1 MATVKKMVEK
11 KTAAK
16 KVEKKVVTAAEAPK
30 TTVKKAAAKD
40 ATVKEVV
47 AKPVVA
53 KKADAKVA
61 TEETPAPASR
71 EDRFR
76 RIEMEAF
83 LLAEKDNFKADPLCY
98 WIAAEKKILQAAG

>member
-1 MATVKKMVEK
+1 MATVKKTVEK
-11 KTAAK
+11 KAAVK
-16 KVEKKVVTAAEAPK
+16 KVEKKVVAASETPK
-30 TTVKKAAAKD
+30 TTVKKAVVKTE
-40 ATVKEVV
+40 TVKQTV

-53 KKADAKVA
+53 KKADTKVA
-61 TEETPAPASR
+61 TPAPASR

-76 RIEMEAF
+76 QIEMEAF